1 MLFDNFFCSGEDD
14 QSEIAKLNSQ
24 LRSWICQIE
33 NLEHP
38 KNEDQIA
45 EQFKRQIA

>member
-1 MLFDNFFCSGEDD
+1 MSCLIIFFCSGEDD
-14 QSEIAKLNSQ
+14 QSEIVKLNSR

-33 NLEHP
+33 NLES

-45 EQFKRQIA
+45 EEFKRQIA